1 MVDLPDPSPA
11 ALLAR
16 LVVAV
21 NAHDLDALVACFAP
35 GYRNETPAHPARGF
49 TGSGQVRTN
58 WRRMFAGIP
67 DLKARVLDQSI
78 DGASAWTEWEI
89 EGTRL
94 DGARAL
100 MRGVMI
106 FTVSGGLLAG
116 VRLYLE
122 PVDDTGG
129 DVDAAVETI
138 AGGVPAPAK
147 QEMP

>member
-1 MVDLPDPSPA
+1 MVDLPAPSPA

-16 LVVAV
+16 LVGAV

-49 TGSGQVRTN
+49 TGSGQVRNN

-78 DGASAWTEWEI
+78 HGASAWTEWEI
-89 EGTRL
+89 EGTRF

-122 PVDDTGG
+122 PVDETGG

-138 AGGVPAPAK
+138 AGAVPAEQK